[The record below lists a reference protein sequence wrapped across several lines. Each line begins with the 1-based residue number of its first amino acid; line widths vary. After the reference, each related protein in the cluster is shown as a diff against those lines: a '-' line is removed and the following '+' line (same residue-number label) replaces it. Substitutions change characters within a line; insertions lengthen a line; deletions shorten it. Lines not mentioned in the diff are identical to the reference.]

1 MLQERPA
8 ARSLP
13 KKLTQSSV
21 KMTLDAEVMKMSD
34 TNDTLCILCQHSCR
48 GGCSWSED
56 LKPVNGWIA
65 EANRQGYRV
74 ISCPLY
80 IKETA
85 ETILPS
91 DIDTDGMLLLLEA
104 AAKQMRED
112 YITGHGKYEADKKNV
127 KKRMTS

>member
-1 MLQERPA
+1 M
-8 ARSLP
+8 
-13 KKLTQSSV
+13 
-21 KMTLDAEVMKMSD
+21 
-34 TNDTLCILCQHSCR
+34 
-48 GGCSWSED
+48 
-56 LKPVNGWIA
+56 
-65 EANRQGYRV
+65 
-74 ISCPLY
+74 Y

-127 KKRMTS
+127 KKRMSVLEAWVERAPIRKKNRDAIEKWLTEGQGGLLLQISDPKPIIQELRKLANQYERERLDCLRGL